1 MHDISRL
8 SRESQRLL
16 MGDEDLSGP
25 QCLPSSWTD
34 ATTNDSLVQHLLA
47 LYFCWE
53 YPTFA
58 NVSKEHLLVDYRS
71 GKHRFC
77 SPLLINAILAL
88 GARFSD
94 LLEAFKDPNDP
105 ISAGQHFFEEAQRL
119 SGLEEIPSLTTIQ
132 ALGLMSLRQASRGND
147 MSGWHYS
154 RLAMRMAIDLDLHE
168 DEASLNDP
176 KDDTYSLPERQ
187 VRAATFW
194 GCWTLEQ

>member
-1 MHDISRL
+1 MFHL
-8 SRESQRLL
+8 SEESQRLL
-16 MGDEDLSGP
+16 MGDEDLGRP
-25 QCLPSSWTD
+25 DCLPSSWTET
-34 ATTNDSLVQHLLA
+34 TTNDGLVQHLIA

-58 NVSKEHLLVDYRS
+58 SLSREHFLVDYRS

-77 SPLLINAILAL
+77 SPLLVNAILAI

-94 LLEAFKDPNDP
+94 LPQAFKNPNEP
-105 ISAGQHFFEEAQRL
+105 TSAGQRFFEEAQRL
-119 SGLEEIPSLTTIQ
+119 FGLEEVPSLTTLQ

-147 MSGWHYS
+147 VSSWHYS
-154 RLAMRMAIDLDLHE
+154 RLAMRMAIDLDLHK
-168 DEASLNDP
+168 DEASLVDP
-176 KDDTYSLPERQ
+176 KDDTYSFPERQ